1 MLKKIY
7 AATRLKLVG
16 TLLAT
21 LTAFASTAD
30 AQSLEWGATKY
41 FQYNIENVIVTPN
54 ALSAGSYDV
63 KVVFSV
69 TNPTVTDPLA
79 DNTWDI
85 KNSAA
90 FKSAYGASLALDITW
105 DPATD
110 MTGTGSENPT
120 LTSISTAALGSGA
133 AMPVRVTGLQSAAV
147 ACLSEF
153 LCPGAASLLHRYAI
167 TRTVRPIRFVAPVF
181 RGRVAFEGRPVCSD
195 VDPAYACPP
204 PTVTATST
212 TFVNVPVRS
221 AAANFTFAPA
231 DASTAMLA
239 SDPRRPVVD
248 IRKCQVCHDGRPH
261 GDTVVP
267 RLSLH
272 GGNRNENLAVCVVC
286 HNPNQTDVPYRY
298 LPTDPA
304 VDPRVAGPETPID
317 FKTMVHSIHAG
328 GFRETPLVIIGFRSS
343 VNDFSY
349 VKFPAE
355 LRNCM
360 NCHVE
365 VNGKGTFELPLAKS
379 VLGTTVNTKSIY
391 RLTPPALRTISV
403 NPTDDVKISPT
414 AAVCSSCH
422 DKADVRTH
430 MIRTGGASFSTNQSA
445 IGTTVIERCA
455 NCHGPGKDKD
465 VRKAHQIDGSGLDD

>member
-1 MLKKIY
+1 MLNKIH
-7 AATRLKLVG
+7 AATRLRLVG

-21 LTAFASTAD
+21 LTAFAPTVD

-85 KNSAA
+85 KNSTA

-105 DPATD
+105 DPGTD
-110 MTGTGSENPT
+110 ITGTGSDNPT
-120 LTSISTAALGSGA
+120 LTSISTAALGSGPA
-133 AMPVRVTGLQSAAV
+133 TPVRVTGLQTTAAP
-147 ACLSEF
+147 CLSEF
-153 LCPGAASLLHRYAI
+153 FCPGAKSLLHRYVV
-167 TRTVRPIRFVAPVF
+167 TRTVRPIKFVSPVI
-181 RGRVAFEGRPVCSD
+181 RGVVALEGRPVCSD

-204 PTVTATST
+204 PTVTPTAT

-221 AAANFTFAPA
+221 AAANFTFAPTG
-231 DASTAMLA
+231 ASTAMLA
-239 SDPRRPVVD
+239 TDPRRPVVD
-248 IRKCQVCHDGRPH
+248 IRKCQACHDGRKH

-317 FKTMVHSIHAG
+317 FKTMIHAIHAG
-328 GFRETPLVIIGFRSS
+328 EFREKPLVIVGFRSS
-343 VNDFSY
+343 VNDFSH

-360 NCHVE
+360 TCHIE

-379 VLGTTVNTKSIY
+379 VLGTTVNTRSTY
-391 RLTPPALRTISV
+391 RVTPPALRTISV

-414 AAVCSSCH
+414 AAVCASCH
-422 DKADVRTH
+422 DKAEVRTH
-430 MIRTGGASFSTNQSA
+430 MIRKGGASFSTTQSA
-445 IGTTVIERCA
+445 IGTKVIERCA
-455 NCHGPGKDKD
+455 KCHGPGKDED
-465 VRKAHQIDGSGLDD
+465 VREAHEIDGSGRDD